1 MAMTASLRGLP
12 ACNTEACG
20 LSRAAYR
27 HLWNTTRDRQH
38 YPAFQQLIDAA
49 EVTRG
54 TPTAAVA
61 KSERLRGAVGALGQG
76 GVFVAAGPVWRS
88 VAPSC
93 ANAVE
98 TCCVTRTAGPLLWTT
113 GTTTSAEANIQTGLP
128 VHITSMK
135 MPSAWC
141 RSARCRKSPA
151 MALDWS
157 IIWTASEGLY
167 VPYDLPR
174 YF

>member
-1 MAMTASLRGLP
+1 
-12 ACNTEACG
+12 
-20 LSRAAYR
+20 
-27 HLWNTTRDRQH
+27 
-38 YPAFQQLIDAA
+38 
-49 EVTRG
+49 
-54 TPTAAVA
+54 
-61 KSERLRGAVGALGQG
+61 VGALGQG
-76 GVFVAAGPVWRS
+76 GVFVAADPVWRS

-93 ANAVE
+93 ANAVDNVLGDADGGAPPMDYWDDHLRRGE
-98 TCCVTRTAGPLLWTT
+98 HSDW
-113 GTTTSAEANIQTGLP
+113 LP